1 MDDMNELPDNLAR
14 ALQDLD
20 ARAARAAAKVD
31 SAHVAEA
38 VLKRLG
44 EPDVETRRP
53 MWRLT
58 GVRIAAALVLLAVS
72 GVTARRIVIGRHA
85 SLPLTVQADSMTAG
99 DMDDVLK
106 AVDDAR
112 VAGHS
117 AFAPA
122 VSVDDLTEAELK
134 ALLAAMESAA
144 VGETT

>member
-14 ALQDLD
+14 ALHDLD

-44 EPDVETRRP
+44 EPDVEMRRP
-53 MWRLT
+53 MWRLA
-58 GVRIAAALVLLAVS
+58 GVRIAAAAVLLAVS
-72 GVTARRIVIGRHA
+72 AVTARRMIVGAHA
-85 SLPLTVQADSMTAG
+85 SLPLAVQADSMTAG

-112 VAGHS
+112 LAGHS
-117 AFAPA
+117 VFAPA
-122 VSVDDLTEAELK
+122 AVTVDDLTEAELRT
-134 ALLAAMESAA
+134 LLAAMESAR
-144 VGETT
+144 ETT

>member
-14 ALQDLD
+14 ALHDLD

-44 EPDVETRRP
+44 ERDVEVVRP

-72 GVTARRIVIGRHA
+72 GVTARRIAIGRHM
-85 SLPLTVQADSMTAG
+85 SLPLAAQTESLTTG
-99 DMDDVLK
+99 ELNDVLK

-112 VAGHS
+112 VAGRPV
-117 AFAPA
+117 FAPSA
-122 VSVDDLTEAELK
+122 VSVDDLSEPELK
-134 ALLAAMESAA
+134 ALLAAMESTR
-144 VGETT
+144 GTT